1 VAERLRIAQIAPI
14 ETGIIPEYG
23 GSIEQL
29 VWLLTEELVRRGHEV
44 TLFATGDSKTSAAL
58 HATYP
63 RGYEDDDQLWN
74 WCFHETLNA
83 AAAFER
89 AGDFDVI
96 HSHAYHFAL
105 PFTRLVVT
113 PVIHSHHV
121 LEDNDIVRAYA
132 RYPEVQVVASSHYQR
147 RALGDGSS
155 LSVIHHGID
164 TDGFPFNPASGDYLV
179 YMGRIMARKGPV
191 EAIHLARQI
200 GMRLIMAGPAQDDY
214 FRAEIAPLVD
224 GKAVEYVGP
233 VDTQKRNNLLAG
245 AAALLYPV
253 LGAETFG
260 LVMVEAMACGTPV
273 VALEH
278 GPVPEIVENGVTG
291 YYARELESLAKRIP
305 AALELNRA
313 RIRQEAIRRF
323 DYRRMVDDYEAL
335 YRRAVRNDVSVVGD
349 QVLMR
354 SYSP

>member
-1 VAERLRIAQIAPI
+1 MAERLRIAQIAPI

-29 VWLLTEELVRRGHEV
+29 VWLLTEELVRRGHDV

-74 WCFHETLNA
+74 WRFHETLNA

-89 AGDFDVI
+89 ASDFDVI
-96 HSHAYHFAL
+96 HSHVYYFAL
-105 PFTRLVVT
+105 PFTRLVST
-113 PVIHSHHV
+113 PVVHTSHV
-121 LEDNDIVRAYA
+121 LENDDIVRAYA
-132 RYPEVQVVASSHYQR
+132 RYPEVHLVAISHYQR
-147 RALGDGSS
+147 SVLDGGPKSA
-155 LSVIHHGID
+155 VIHHGID
-164 TDGFPFNPASGDYLV
+164 TAAFPFNPVAGDYLL
-179 YMGRIMARKGPV
+179 YLGRIMARKGPV

-214 FRAEIAPLVD
+214 FCAAIAPLVD
-224 GKAVEYVGP
+224 GTAVEYVGP
-233 VDTQKRNNLLAG
+233 VDTQKRNELLAG

-273 VALEH
+273 IALER
-278 GPVPEIVENGVTG
+278 GPVSEIVENGVTG
-291 YYARELESLAKRIP
+291 YCAPELESLGKRIP

-313 RIRQEAIRRF
+313 RIRQEAVRQF
-323 DYRRMVDDYEAL
+323 DYRRMVDEYEAL
-335 YRRAVRNDVSVVGD
+335 YWRVVSCQSGAI
-349 QVLMR
+349 R
-354 SYSP
+354 YER